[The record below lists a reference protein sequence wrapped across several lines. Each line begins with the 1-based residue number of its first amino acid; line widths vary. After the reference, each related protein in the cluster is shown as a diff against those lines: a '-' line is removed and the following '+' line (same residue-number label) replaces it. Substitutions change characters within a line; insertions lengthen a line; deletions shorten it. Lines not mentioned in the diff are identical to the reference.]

1 MKIRAF
7 TDGASRGNPGES
19 GVGIILKDE
28 DGNEI
33 SSTCGYI
40 GKATN
45 NVSEYRALLACLT
58 LVEKTACHHLVVHS
72 DSELMVRQLTG
83 KYKVKDPTLKQ
94 YVAQVRERLK
104 KAPFKFEIKHVL
116 REENSEADELANQGI
131 DSKTP
136 LQL

>member
-1 MKIRAF
+1 MMVRAF

-28 DGNEI
+28 HGNEI
-33 SSTCGYI
+33 SSTYGYI

-58 LVEKTACHHLVVHS
+58 LVEKVACDHLVVHS

-94 YVAQVRERLK
+94 YVARVRERLK
-104 KAPFKFEIKHVL
+104 NTSFKFEIIHVL
-116 REENSEADELANQGI
+116 REENSEADELANRGI
-131 DSKTP
+131 DSRAP
-136 LQL
+136 LKL